1 MTILKSKNN
10 EMSCIAMYT
19 VWHFP
24 YWGRGKGSHISVE
37 VRAWVSQCTP

>member
-10 EMSCIAMYT
+10 EMSFIAVYT

-24 YWGRGKGSHISVE
+24 YWGEDILMHITL
-37 VRAWVSQCTP
+37 RDKLK